1 MAVSDDALLLSLPKL
16 DGSYDPHTEV
26 VAETDAA
33 VDWGKRLFEWVWERA
48 ADTERYLADR
58 YGEAVL
64 DE

>member
-1 MAVSDDALLLSLPKL
+1 
-16 DGSYDPHTEV
+16 
-26 VAETDAA
+26 